1 MAERSDGV
9 FFSRVEADD
18 WEHDEETGGLVH
30 LLRADDAA
38 QAGLW
43 KPGETAGRTIELELV
58 AHETVLVLAGTGT
71 LQVDGGPVIELAAG
85 DMISM
90 PKGARTTWVVDAD
103 FKEFWVYSDPDG

>member
-1 MAERSDGV
+1 MSENTSALMSRWDAE
-9 FFSRVEADD
+9 D
-18 WEHDEETGGLVH
+18 WEYDEETGGLVH
-30 LLRADDAA
+30 FSARTTRCRRAFGSRARRQDA
-38 QAGLW
+38 
-43 KPGETAGRTIELELV
+43 RSSSELV

-90 PKGARTTWVVDAD
+90 RKGARTTWVVDAD

>member
-1 MAERSDGV
+1 MSENASALISRWDAE
-9 FFSRVEADD
+9 D
-18 WEHDEETGGLVH
+18 WEYDEETGGLVH
-30 LLRADDAA
+30 LLRADDAV

-71 LQVDGGPVIELAAG
+71 LQVDGGPAIELAAG
-85 DMISM
+85 DIISI
-90 PKGARTTWVVDAD
+90 PKGARATWVVDAD